1 MWTTKV
7 ADRITKYLEPV
18 SWWCVILGMLAM
30 AAITLVVVVDV
41 SMRGM
46 FSYPLYGNIYIIGV
60 MLIIVFFAPYAYCE
74 LKREHIQVDVIVRLF
89 SKTGQQIINTNGY
102 FISIGIAIIL
112 SWRMFNQ
119 AAFYKSGNIVTALLG
134 IPEWIFIMLTGV
146 FMVFFFFALVVNFLK
161 HLGEFIKNRGFQ
173 AYLWLI
179 PGVII
184 TTGLFLISMN
194 PEWIP
199 FEISYN
205 AWGIFVFV
213 ALFILIFL
221 NIHIGISMSMIS
233 ILGLSYLSG
242 FEAGLTNLTT
252 KFIHVANQY
261 TWSVAPLFLWMGT
274 LAFWAGFAKEIYDV
288 SYKWLGRLPGGLAS
302 ASTGAC
308 SGLSAITGS
317 SMTGVLTMG
326 VLGLPE
332 MRRYKYDMKLATAS
346 ICTAATIGMLIPPS
360 IGFIVYGILT
370 EVSIGRLFIAGILPG
385 ILFTGILIALITI
398 MCTINPK
405 LGPPGP
411 STSWKEKIV
420 SLKGIW
426 AVVLLVFFVL
436 GGMYAGI
443 FTATEAGAIGSF
455 GALVIGF
462 IRRRLNFK
470 GLINSMSE
478 AVRMNGLIMFIFVS
492 ATAFSSV
499 IATTQVPHEL
509 ASWVTSLHLSKYAI
523 LAVILIIYMVLGC
536 LMNALPAIILTLP
549 IFFPITK
556 EAGIDPVLLGVL
568 IVVMADLGQI
578 TPPIGMNVFAMSA
591 IAKDVPM
598 YSIFKGILPFWGAFL
613 ILIIILV
620 LFPQI
625 SLFLP
630 NLMMG

>member
-7 ADRITKYLEPV
+7 AGHIKKYLEPV
-18 SWWCVILGMLAM
+18 SWWCVILGMVAM
-30 AAITLVVVVDV
+30 AVITLVVVIDV
-41 SMRGM
+41 TMRAILSM
-46 FSYPLYGNIYIIGV
+46 PLYGNIYIIGV

-74 LKREHIQVDVIVRLF
+74 LKKEHIQVDVLVRLF
-89 SKTGQQIINTNGY
+89 SKTNQQIINTNGY
-102 FISIGIAIIL
+102 FINIAIATIL

-119 AAFYKSGNIVTALLG
+119 AAFYKKGNIVTALLG
-134 IPEWIFIMLTGV
+134 IPEWIFIMLTGL
-146 FMVFFFFALVVNFLK
+146 FMVLFIFALFVNFFN
-161 HLGEFIKNRGFQ
+161 HLGQFIQNKGFQ

-179 PGVII
+179 PGMLM
-184 TTGLFLISMN
+184 TSGLFLFSIN
-194 PEWIP
+194 PEWMP

-205 AWGIFVFV
+205 MWGIFIFV
-213 ALFILIFL
+213 ALFILIFF
-221 NIHIGISMSMIS
+221 NVHIGISMSMIS
-233 ILGLSYLSG
+233 VLGLSYLSG
-242 FEAGLTNLTT
+242 FEASLTNLTT

-274 LAFWAGFAKEIYDV
+274 LAYWAGFARELYDV

-308 SGLSAITGS
+308 AGLAAITGS

-346 ICTAATIGMLIPPS
+346 ICTSATIGMLIPPS
-360 IGFIVYGILT
+360 IAFIVYGILT
-370 EVSIGRLFIAGILPG
+370 EISIGRLFIAGILPG
-385 ILFTGILIALITI
+385 ILFTAILIALITI
-398 MCTINPK
+398 MCTLNPK

-411 STSWKEKIV
+411 STSWKEKMV
-420 SLKGIW
+420 SLKGIV
-426 AVVLLVFFVL
+426 AVLVLVLFVL
-436 GGMYAGI
+436 GGMYAGL

-462 IRRRLNFK
+462 IRRRLTFE
-470 GLINSMSE
+470 GLVNSMSE
-478 AVRMNGLIMFIFVS
+478 AVRINGLIMFIFVS
-492 ATAFSSV
+492 AIAFSSAV
-499 IATTQVPHEL
+499 ATTQVPNDL
-509 ASWVTSLHLSKYAI
+509 ASWVISLQLSKYAI
-523 LAVILIIYMVLGC
+523 LAVILFIYMVLGC

-549 IFFPITK
+549 IFFPITM

-598 YSIFKGILPFWGAFL
+598 YSIFRGVLPFWGAFL
-613 ILIIILV
+613 VLIVILV
-620 LFPQI
+620 LFPKI
-625 SLFLP
+625 SLLLP